1 MLEVIKM
8 VDLEEIVRFAFL
20 KYRLSGKKSMNT
32 YIFSQAKK
40 YNLNDKQIDDLI
52 DVLEM
57 KIQLYLEE
65 KHRKEIADLEE
76 IIDIQNKKIIIKGNV
91 I

>member
-1 MLEVIKM
+1 M

-40 YNLNDKQIDDLI
+40 YNLKDNQIDTILE
-52 DVLEM
+52 VLDA
-57 KIQLYLEE
+57 KIEKYVEE
-65 KHRKEIADLEE
+65 KMQKEKADLQQE
-76 IIDIQNKKIIIKGNV
+76 INLQNDKIIIRGMV
-91 I
+91 ID

>member
-1 MLEVIKM
+1 M

-40 YNLNDKQIDDLI
+40 YNLKDKQIDDLI
-52 DVLEM
+52 DVLEI
-57 KIQLYLEE
+57 KINKYLDE
-65 KHRKEIADLEE
+65 KHKKELQELEDEIDL
-76 IIDIQNKKIIIKGNV
+76 QNSKIIIKGMM